1 MKKTYL
7 TPATDVVE
15 IQSTALLAASTEFTV
30 NNTAGSANNALSIDE
45 EFEEVE
51 W

>member
-15 IQSTALLAASTEFTV
+15 IQSTALLAASTKFEMDP
-30 NNTAGSANNALSIDE
+30 TAGNANNALSYDE